1 MAARFDWSTY
11 LTLAEELGAREDEAS
26 LRSAISRAYYFVYH
40 LALQRAEANDF
51 KASPGEPSHRQLWR
65 LFDESPETAC
75 KKLGVIATRLK
86 QKRERADYEPVF
98 VRIEEEKSAVLQ
110 DARDFLSLL
119 TSLPARH
126 PNPKSVRL
134 HSGR

>member
-11 LTLAEELGAREDEAS
+11 LALAEELGAREDEAS

-40 LALQRAEANDF
+40 LALQRAEANDL

-75 KKLGVIATRLK
+75 RKLGVIATRLK

-98 VRIEEEKSAVLQ
+98 VRLWAVIVERWWFTWPAKRSSLYEW
-110 DARDFLSLL
+110 ADF
-119 TSLPARH
+119 ADER
-126 PNPKSVRL
+126 PKERL
-134 HSGR
+134 